1 MPSKKKKELQV
12 EHGSVRQ
19 ISNVALFSK
28 RARTWIVAACSIAL
42 ICFVLLP
49 LGLDRLSSA
58 NTQEAASFR
67 ALEDDIAQTP
77 EPSMAHEP
85 VVGDPSPEAAGPTPT
100 PSAEVHVSQYSTL
113 QLNDVYPAVEQ
124 LHSRLVELGY
134 LESDEPSETYN
145 EATAAAVAL
154 FQRTLDL
161 EMTGVAD
168 SALQEQLFSD
178 DAASYE
184 MKLGDNGSDVRGM
197 QSLLA
202 ELGYYTDKVNG
213 YFGVATEEALKA
225 FQQKNGM
232 DVDGVFNTD
241 DRDLLYSPDAKPAV
255 DPTPTP
261 KPATPKPATTSKPTT
276 TKKPTAT
283 QKPTTATQ
291 KPSQSAPVPD
301 DDLPEIDVP
310 DGADD
315 TPVPIDPSQPEPAT
329 PAPTDPPS
337 SGGDESYG
345 SGVNAMI
352 ECAEAQLGKRYVLG
366 DEGPNKFECSGLV

>member
-1 MPSKKKKELQV
+1 M
-12 EHGSVRQ
+12 
-19 ISNVALFSK
+19 
-28 RARTWIVAACSIAL
+28 
-42 ICFVLLP
+42 
-49 LGLDRLSSA
+49 
-58 NTQEAASFR
+58 
-67 ALEDDIAQTP
+67 
-77 EPSMAHEP
+77 
-85 VVGDPSPEAAGPTPT
+85 
-100 PSAEVHVSQYSTL
+100 
-113 QLNDVYPAVEQ
+113 
-124 LHSRLVELGY
+124 
-134 LESDEPSETYN
+134 
-145 EATAAAVAL
+145 AL

-261 KPATPKPATTSKPTT
+261 KPATPKPAATSKPTT

-291 KPSQSAPVPD
+291 KPSQSTPVPD

-366 DEGPNKFECSGLV
+366 DEGPNTFDCSGLVYYCLTKAGVKTTRYSAKSFARVDKWTLISSMSDLKRGDLLFFTDDDAGGVVTHTGIYIGGNTMIDASSNNGKVVKRSCTTSYWTRNFVCARRVF